1 MNTNQPKLAAS
12 KPAASNESNGRVGEL
27 LHRITDDVKT
37 IARNEVDLARIEIES
52 TAKSA
57 AADAAIIL
65 LGGIVALIGL
75 GLLCVVAVVALEPLI
90 SPLWL
95 RLLIMAVVYLAIG
108 GIVAGVFAKRLK
120 EDVKPDL
127 DLPKREAQQTVDAIK
142 DGLRA
147 PALKG

>member
-1 MNTNQPKLAAS
+1 MNTNQQKQT
-12 KPAASNESNGRVGEL
+12 SNGEPNGRVGEL

-37 IARNEVDLARIEIES
+37 IARNEVDLARIELER

-57 AADAAIIL
+57 AGDAAVIV

-75 GLLCVVAVVALEPLI
+75 GLLCTVAVVALEGLI

-95 RLLIMAVVYLAIG
+95 RLLIMAVIYLAIG
-108 GIVAGVFAKRLK
+108 AIVAGVFARKLK
-120 EDVKPDL
+120 DDVKPDL

-147 PALKG
+147 EPAKG